1 MCTCISMS
9 NVVVTL
15 IDGNIN
21 ENYRGIDPSQ
31 EGVVD
36 MVMNNV

>member
-1 MCTCISMS
+1 MS

-15 IDGNIN
+15 IDRTIN
-21 ENYRGIDPSQ
+21 ENYRGIDFSQ
-31 EGVVD
+31 KDVVN